1 MGLRGRE
8 RCRSWSPVEVGLE
21 LVDDDPR
28 EAPGPSPALC
38 PRAGGDGRG
47 VPWLRPPDASS
58 PVSPG
63 WRVAPTV
70 AVTPLCRGPL
80 PSSQSVSRFSSARCV
95 CCLAGAPGSL
105 LPGSHP
111 WPPMASCYQ
120 LGVDLKGGPQCRS
133 GDLGPGGGFCPMSQ
147 RLGASAPI
155 CASGPSPDAGAEGPP
170 TSVGAAWIPNALQ
183 KT

>member
-1 MGLRGRE
+1 MPQLVS
-8 RCRSWSPVEVGLE
+8 CRSGFGAGRRVTLVKPQARVLRSVPEPEVMGG
-21 LVDDDPR
+21 VCPGS
-28 EAPGPSPALC
+28 APQMPPALSVL
-38 PRAGGDGRG
+38 AG
-47 VPWLRPPDASS
+47 VWPPLLPSH
-58 PVSPG
+58 
-63 WRVAPTV
+63 
-70 AVTPLCRGPL
+70 LCVGGPL
-80 PSSQSVSRFSSARCV
+80 PSSQSASRFSSARCV

-155 CASGPSPDAGAEGPP
+155 CASGPSPDARAEGPP